1 MRTLEPVTRISL
13 KNILLPTDFSETS
26 YSAVPFAL
34 AFARLY
40 GARMVA
46 AHFLEPEPRL
56 QVVLD
61 RVPEQD
67 NQDWV
72 DAKQKLLAF
81 TQSILADG
89 TPCRSLLERGEI
101 ANLVPDLIAENSID
115 LVVLGTH
122 GRRGVSKLLRGSVA
136 EKIYRSATCPVL
148 TVGPTAHSDVWKT
161 WRIAR
166 MLFSVDLVESPEPA
180 LHYALSLAEEQQAS
194 LLLLYANP
202 PVPWQFRALSAE
214 RAVHSLSGLIPEDA
228 KLWCQP
234 ECMVRWE
241 EPAEAILKVAQE
253 REIDLIVMGVH
264 KARAASLTS
273 HLPWPIASEVVSR
286 ASCPVLTVRV

>member
-1 MRTLEPVTRISL
+1 MPTLEPVTRISL
-13 KNILLPTDFSETS
+13 KNILLPTDFSEVS
-26 YSAVPFAL
+26 SSAIPFAL
-34 AFARLY
+34 PFARLY
-40 GARMVA
+40 GARLVA
-46 AHFLEPEPRL
+46 AHFLEPVPRP
-56 QVVLD
+56 QVVFD

-67 NQDWV
+67 YQDWI

-81 TQSILADG
+81 AQSVSAND
-89 TPCRSLLERGEI
+89 TPCRTLLERGEI
-101 ANLVPDLIAENSID
+101 DTLVPSLIEENSID

-122 GRRGVSKLLRGSVA
+122 GRRGLSKLVRGSVA

-148 TVGPTAHSDVWKT
+148 TVGPNACRNSAKH

-166 MLFSVDLVESPEPA
+166 MLFSVDLADRPEPI
-180 LHYALSLAEEQQAS
+180 LRYALSLAEEQQAS

-202 PVPWQFRALSAE
+202 LVPWQFRALSAE
-214 RAVHSLSGLIPEDA
+214 HALHRLSNLLPEDA
-228 KLWCQP
+228 KLWCHP

-241 EPAEAILKVAQE
+241 LPAEAILNVAQE

-264 KARAASLTS
+264 KARAASLSS

-286 ASCPVLTVRV
+286 SSCPVLTVRI

>member
-148 TVGPTAHSDVWKT
+148 TVGPTAHSDAWKT

-166 MLFSVDLVESPEPA
+166 MLFSVDLVESPNRRCIMRCRWPRSGKPA
-180 LHYALSLAEEQQAS
+180 CCCSTQ
-194 LLLLYANP
+194 
-202 PVPWQFRALSAE
+202 
-214 RAVHSLSGLIPEDA
+214 
-228 KLWCQP
+228 
-234 ECMVRWE
+234 
-241 EPAEAILKVAQE
+241 IL
-253 REIDLIVMGVH
+253 R
-264 KARAASLTS
+264 
-273 HLPWPIASEVVSR
+273 
-286 ASCPVLTVRV
+286 CPGSFGPYRQSVQCTV